1 MSNTVNQI
9 ENDQESLNT
18 EINLSIQTPNK
29 SNIDMY
35 ILYKSSKNK
44 LNLIV
49 NKKGFVL
56 EINENNNNIDS
67 NSELEEENVEEV
79 YGDNENIIEEVEE
92 VYGDNDDIIEEEVY
106 GDNEDIIEEDIGE
119 TSQISHT
126 MLHDIQLP
134 SFADISQQINEITA
148 TSLNGA
154 QQAVDMI
161 NNIENIEDVNFPQ
174 YSIYD
179 GLDADEFVRSTM
191 LLSLIEVE
199 DLFNTNNI
207 QQNNNCVICRDNL
220 LITSRPYICSI
231 KKCKHLFHSECI
243 RPWFNRHHTCPICRI
258 DVRIN
263 RTNNNY

>member
-67 NSELEEENVEEV
+67 NSELEEENV
-79 YGDNENIIEEVEE
+79 
-92 VYGDNDDIIEEEVY
+92 EEVY